1 MSEDRRDVP
10 GEKPHPPQA
19 GTKDGLAGGELVARV
34 LDETWSDPRGF
45 LGWLCAI
52 NHKAIGKRFLVTCL
66 VFFALGGLL
75 AASMRMQLARPG
87 NTLMGPDLYN
97 QVFSMHGTTMM
108 FLFAVPVMLAMAIYL
123 VPLMV
128 GTRATAFPRLTAY
141 SYWIFLFGGLMVY
154 GAFLVN
160 SGPDAGW
167 FAYPPLAGPEYSPGK
182 RTDFWAQLITFT
194 EVSAL
199 LDAIII
205 ICTVFKLRAPGMTL
219 NRIPLY
225 VWAMLVTAFMILFA
239 MPAVALASSMLIMD
253 RLVATH
259 FYNPGEGGDVL
270 LWQHLFWFFGHPEV
284 YLIFVPGLGFMSAMI
299 PTFARR
305 PMYGYTAMVL
315 SIIATGFLAF
325 GLWVHHMFATNVPE
339 LGKTFFTAASMLVAI
354 PTAIQI
360 YCWIA
365 TLWTG
370 KLNFKVPLFY
380 VLAFFFILVIG
391 GTTGLMLAS
400 VSLDS
405 QVHDSYFVV
414 AHLHYV
420 LIGGAVFPLFGA
432 LYYWYPKFTG
442 RLMSERLGRA
452 SFWLMFV
459 GFNVAFFPMH
469 LLGLQGMPRRVY
481 TYPAEMGWGT
491 LNLVATIGAVT
502 LAAGILLTLVN
513 GLRSAW
519 RGQPAGPDPWGGG
532 TLEWLADSPPRMG
545 NFAAM
550 PVVHGRD
557 PLWQGV
563 PAGQPDHVSGL
574 AADMREMLTTTVA
587 DAQPDSRMNYPQ
599 STPWPFLAAVATA
612 VLFIGS
618 IFTPWAV
625 VWGSIPVAITLIA
638 WFWPKPREVHEE
650 LALEK
655 LP

>member
-1 MSEDRRDVP
+1 MMDGPLGD
-10 GEKPHPPQA
+10 KPHPHQ
-19 GTKDGLAGGELVARV
+19 GHTKDGPAGGELVARV
-34 LDETWSDPRGF
+34 LDDTWCDPRGF
-45 LGWLCAI
+45 FGWFCAV
-52 NHKAIGKRFLVTCL
+52 NHKAIGRRFLVTCL

-75 AASMRMQLARPG
+75 AASMRLQLARPG
-87 NTLMGPDLYN
+87 NRLMGPDLYN

-108 FLFAVPVMLAMAIYL
+108 FLFAVPVMQAVAIYL

-128 GTRATAFPRLTAY
+128 GARNTAFPRMTAF
-141 SYWIFLFGGLMVY
+141 SYWIFLFGGVMIY
-154 GAFLVN
+154 TAFLFN

-167 FAYPPLAGPEYSPGK
+167 FSYPPLAGPAYSPGK
-182 RTDFWAQLITFT
+182 RTDFWAQMITFT

-205 ICTVFKLRAPGMTL
+205 ICTVFKMRAPGMAL

-239 MPAVALASSMLIMD
+239 MPAVALASSMMIMD

-284 YLIFVPGLGFMSAMI
+284 YLIFLPGLGFMSAMI

-305 PMYGYTAMVL
+305 PMFGYTAMVL
-315 SIIATGFLAF
+315 SVIATGFLAF

-339 LGKTFFTAASMLVAI
+339 LGKTFFTAASMLIAI
-354 PTAIQI
+354 PTATQI
-360 YCWIA
+360 FCWIA

-370 KLNFKVPLFY
+370 RLNFKVPLYF
-380 VLAFFFILVIG
+380 VLSFFVILVIG
-391 GTTGLMLAS
+391 GLTGVMLAS

-405 QVHDSYFVV
+405 QVHDTYFVV

-420 LIGGAVFPLFGA
+420 LLGGAVFPLFGA

-442 RLMSERLGRA
+442 RMMSERLGRW

-459 GFNVAFFPMH
+459 GFNVTFFPMH
-469 LLGLQGMPRRVY
+469 WLGLKGMPRRVY
-481 TYPAEMGWGT
+481 TYAAEMGWGSMNLLAT
-491 LNLVATIGAVT
+491 LGAITLVA
-502 LAAGILLTLVN
+502 GIFLTLVN
-513 GLRSAW
+513 AVRSA
-519 RGQPAGPDPWGGG
+519 RAGALAGRDPWGAG
-532 TLEWLADSPPRMG
+532 TLEWATESPPRPC
-545 NFAAM
+545 NFPAL

-563 PAGQPDHVSGL
+563 PAGAPAYVSGL
-574 AADMREMLTTTVA
+574 GADVREVLLTTVA
-587 DAQPDSRMNYPQ
+587 EARPDSRMLFPD
-599 STPWPFLAAVATA
+599 STPWPFLAAVATTIF
-612 VLFIGS
+612 FIGS

-625 VWGSIPVAITLIA
+625 VWGTVLVAITLVV
-638 WFWPKPREVHEE
+638 WFWPRRRYTAKA
-650 LALEK
+650 LALETFA
-655 LP
+655 